1 MFFCENCGKEV
12 LDSAV
17 VCVNC
22 GSSIK
27 NNSSSSL
34 NGEIKNNKLYMLLF
48 SIFLGE
54 LGIDRFLLGYTGL
67 GVLKLLTA
75 GGFGIWWIIDVVLIA
90 TGSLGPRDGS
100 GYTTEQF

>member
-1 MFFCENCGKEV
+1 MKYCENCGKEV
-12 LDSAV
+12 LESAV

-22 GSSIK
+22 GASLRS
-27 NNSSSSL
+27 NTSSSL

-54 LGIDRFLLGYTGL
+54 FGIDRFILGYTGL

-75 GGFGIWWIIDVVLIA
+75 GGFGIWWLVDVILIA